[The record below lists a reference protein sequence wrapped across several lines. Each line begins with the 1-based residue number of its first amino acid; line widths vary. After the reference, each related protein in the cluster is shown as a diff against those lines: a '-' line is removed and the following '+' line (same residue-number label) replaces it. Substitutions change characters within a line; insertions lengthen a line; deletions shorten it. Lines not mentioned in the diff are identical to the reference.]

1 MVRRTRRAAL
11 LTLAMINVFTLAA
24 GIVVVRMLP
33 ARLAALR
40 VPSVAAAAVSGAGTV
55 LPTGTE
61 RGPLPTQ
68 AGLRSA
74 LAGPLSS
81 AALGP
86 RVSALVADPA
96 TGQVLLSEQGTRLS
110 TPASTTKLVTSV
122 AALTVLGP
130 NARFTTRVVRGAA
143 PGSVIL
149 VGGGDPTLA
158 VNPFPAQDY
167 PSPATLADLAAATA
181 RALKAQGRRSVS
193 LGYDTSL
200 YTGPL
205 LAPGWPE
212 SYVSTGNVTPIVSL
226 EVDQGRLTTAGAPED
241 SDDPYNLRPRATDPA
256 GMAAA
261 SFAALLTADGIDVT
275 GSPAAQ
281 TAAAHAPVVASVSSP
296 PLSAIVQQMIEESN
310 NVIAENLARQV
321 ALATGEP
328 ASFSGAAAAV
338 TGELRRLGVTTGIQ
352 LVDGSGLS
360 PRDAIAPAT
369 LVKVLELAMAGT
381 RARALLA
388 GLPVAGFS
396 GTLSAGQSVFSGI
409 GGAALGS
416 VRAKTGN
423 LGTVTALAGVVSDKN
438 GATLVFAFMADRI
451 PSAGMLRTA
460 ANAIDEAAAA
470 LAGCGCRL
478 RTRPGTTYGGT
489 VSSTQMID
497 WDIAIST
504 GTRWARPGPQVSLA
518 EARRTVSE
526 LRDLA
531 GAVQQ
536 PVHEV
541 TGMSG
546 ATDGALGRV
555 AVVDRPGWIRANVD
569 GFRVVLEPLVEQ
581 LKERAPGGGSGGSAA
596 SRSATGVMTAV
607 GSRVTGI
614 QAGLI
619 LAYLSSRVLGQYELF
634 LPPETSPVDGEQPG
648 RLTLVAPN
656 IVMVERE
663 LGVDTHDFRRWV
675 CLHEETHRLQFTA
688 VPWLR
693 DYVQSQ
699 MTKFLLA
706 SELDPG
712 AILQR
717 LRSAADAMAGAVRG
731 GDGGSLIDAVA
742 TPAQREIMDRL
753 TAVMTLVEGHGDY
766 VMDAVGPQ
774 VVPSVEQIRERFSA
788 RRGSSGR
795 IEQTIRRILG
805 IDLKMKQYAEG
816 SRFVKM
822 VVDEVGMA
830 DFNKVWTSPET
841 LPTKAEFAEPQ
852 LWVDR
857 VASGS

>member
-1 MVRRTRRAAL
+1 MVRRTRIAAV

-24 GIVVVRMLP
+24 GITVARMLP
-33 ARLAALR
+33 SRLADLR
-40 VPSVAAAAVSGAGTV
+40 VPSVAAGHVHGAGTV
-55 LPTGTE
+55 LATGI
-61 RGPLPTQ
+61 GGGSLPT
-68 AGLRSA
+68 ASGLRSA
-74 LAGPLSS
+74 LAGPLSA

-86 RVSALVADPA
+86 RVSAVVADPV
-96 TGQVLLSEQGTRLS
+96 TGRVLLSEAGARLS
-110 TPASTTKLVTSV
+110 TPASTAKLATSV
-122 AALTVLGP
+122 AALAVLGA
-130 NARFTTRVVRGAA
+130 NATFTTRVVHGAT
-143 PGSVIL
+143 PDRIFL
-149 VGGGDPTLA
+149 VGGGDPALA
-158 VNPFPAQDY
+158 VNQFPAQNY
-167 PSPATLADLAAATA
+167 PQPATLASLAAATA
-181 RALKAQGRRSVS
+181 RALKSQGRGTVSV
-193 LGYDTSL
+193 GYDTSL
-200 YTGPL
+200 YTGPA
-205 LAPGWPE
+205 LAPGWPAN
-212 SYVSTGNVTPIVSL
+212 YVTTGNVTPIVSL
-226 EVDQGRLTTAGAPED
+226 EVDQGRLTTAGTPED
-241 SDDPYNLRPRATDPA
+241 SDDPYNLRPRTSDPA

-261 SFAALLTADGIDVT
+261 SFAALLGADGIHIT
-275 GSPAAQ
+275 GSPVAQ
-281 TAAAHAPVVASVSSP
+281 SAPAHASGIASVSSP
-296 PLSAIVQQMIEESN
+296 PLSAVVQQMLEESN

-338 TGELRRLGVTTGIQ
+338 VRELRRLGVSAGVHI
-352 LVDGSGLS
+352 VDGSGLS
-360 PRDAIAPAT
+360 PENAIAPAA
-369 LVKVLELAMAGT
+369 LVKVLEVAMT
-381 RARALLA
+381 DPRVRPLLA

-423 LGTVTALAGVVSDKN
+423 LGTVTALAGLVSDRS
-438 GATLVFAFMADRI
+438 GRTLVFALMADQI
-451 PSAGMLRTA
+451 PAERMLPAA
-460 ANAIDEAAAA
+460 ANAIDEAAAT
-470 LAGCGCRL
+470 LADCGCRL
-478 RTRPGTTYGGT
+478 RTTTHTTYRWT

-497 WDIAIST
+497 WDVAIST

-536 PVHEV
+536 PVYEV

-546 ATDGALGRV
+546 ARDGALGRV

-581 LKERAPGGGSGGSAA
+581 LRERAPGGGSAG
-596 SRSATGVMTAV
+596 SRSGSVMTAV

-634 LPPETSPVDGEQPG
+634 LPPDASPVDGEQPG

-656 IVMVERE
+656 IVMIERE
-663 LGVDTHDFRRWV
+663 LGVDSHDFRRWV

-699 MTKFLLA
+699 MTEFLLA
-706 SELDPG
+706 SELDPA

-742 TPAQREIMDRL
+742 TPRQREIMDRL

-774 VVPSVEQIRERFSA
+774 VVPSVEQIRERFNS

-816 SRFVKM
+816 SRFVRA

-830 DFNKVWTSPET
+830 AFNKVWTSPET
-841 LPTKAEFAEPQ
+841 LPTKEEFAHPHQ
-852 LWVDR
+852 WVER